1 MIQPKYITEEHINWN
16 GSTEPAIVLNKN
28 EASTELF
35 KWRYTDTIT
44 KPLIHGYIMEYANK
58 NNIDEENALTI
69 PKTEGWQE
77 IVFNENIDV
86 SNKTNFI
93 KNKNGKIIV
102 SLKETKELTDAIG
115 LPVIKPKNGYQEIS
129 FQTPLTNNT
138 STNLELGKTEAS
150 QAFITIQLNKLN
162 LTNSTPISND
172 IEEDKGIEVGS
183 ILSFKL
189 NIIKDKTHGTDED
202 VSEIIKYTIKEQE
215 TWETLQKELVSIFS
229 KYDIIFKINKKLDT
243 ITLLYNKIGNNK
255 IEIKETKLKDI
266 PLFSKGLIQAVNNN
280 DASIT
285 IKSVNGVNTDIIEYS
300 ANLYING
307 TLTDVRIKSNEL
319 SDNTFK
325 TVINVINTKLN
336 NATFNIYEGK
346 LLIKS
351 NTTGLTSTIS
361 VVESDNIESNTNN
374 TKYGL
379 KSLPVADLFK
389 SLGDACVLHESV
401 TGTDYGTYNLTIN
414 NNNITVIP
422 AIDNYTYDMLMTDL
436 NKLDAVVSFNNNKII
451 IEPTSLE
458 PIIITDTLFA
468 NIDDVDEFTIIEP
481 ELTNMSYWF
490 KVKIN
495 NKEIDVLIDQHKCDT
510 IENLINELN
519 IQLTDIIYFSVKNN
533 VIFAT
538 AIQDNNVPN
547 SSIQFTQDNLFK
559 FLEGFNHFGNK
570 YIGVNNITEIFK
582 LNLKLNQPLLN
593 FLHGIYDVIPHKPI
607 AFNGS
612 NKIYF
617 NHKSK
622 TWKNFITD
630 KDVE

>member
-1 MIQPKYITEEHINWN
+1 MIQPKYITQEHINWN

-35 KWRYTDTIT
+35 KWRYTDAIT

-86 SNKTNFI
+86 SKKTNFI
-93 KNKNGKIIV
+93 KNKNGKIII
-102 SLKETKELTDAIG
+102 SLKEAKELTDAIG
-115 LPVIKPKNGYQEIS
+115 LPVIKPTNGYQEIS
-129 FQTPLTNNT
+129 FQTQLTNNT

-150 QAFITIQLNKLN
+150 QAFVNIQLNNLN
-162 LTNSTPISND
+162 LTNTTPISND

-189 NIIKDKTHGTDED
+189 NIIKDKTHNTDED
-202 VSEIIKYTIKEQE
+202 VSEIIKYTVKKQE
-215 TWETLQKELVSIFS
+215 TWETLQKELISIFS
-229 KYDIIFKINKKLDT
+229 KYDITFKINKKLDT
-243 ITLLYNKIGNNK
+243 ITLLYNKFGNNK

-285 IKSVNGVNTDIIEYS
+285 IKSVNGVNSDIIEYS
-300 ANLYING
+300 ANIYVND
-307 TLTDVRIKSNEL
+307 TLTNVRIKSNEL

-325 TVINVINTKLN
+325 TVIDVINTKLN
-336 NATFNIYEGK
+336 NATFNISEGK
-346 LLIKS
+346 LLIES
-351 NTTGLTSTIS
+351 NTTGLNSMIS
-361 VVESDNIESNTNN
+361 VVESDNIEPNTNN

-422 AIDNYTYDMLMTDL
+422 TIDNYTYDMLMTEL
-436 NKLDAVVSFNNNKII
+436 NKLDAVVSFNNNKVI

-468 NIDDVDEFTIIEP
+468 NIDYVDEITIIEP

-495 NKEIDVLIDQHKCDT
+495 NKEINVLIDQHKCDT

-519 IQLTDIIYFSVKNN
+519 IQLTDIIKFSIKNN
-533 VIFAT
+533 IIFAT
-538 AIQDNNVPN
+538 AIYNNNVPN

-607 AFNGS
+607 SFKGS

-622 TWKNFITD
+622 TWKIFITD